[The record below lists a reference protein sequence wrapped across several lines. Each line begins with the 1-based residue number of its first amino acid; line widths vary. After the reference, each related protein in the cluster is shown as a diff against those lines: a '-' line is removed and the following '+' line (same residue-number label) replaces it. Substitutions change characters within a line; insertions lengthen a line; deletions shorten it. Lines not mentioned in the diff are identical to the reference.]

1 MGIARI
7 VKSILRATRG
17 KNIEPIIHPV
27 TERKILEGKV
37 AFIAG
42 GNGGLGFA
50 ISKSLVESGCDVI
63 IGGSNSEKIE
73 KCVDNLQANTSQ
85 KIRGIRYDI
94 SDINNIEK
102 QFNEAINIF
111 GKIDIF
117 IDSAG
122 VHTENVDMWNMS
134 PEEFERVMKINI
146 EGAYFSVLSAAKYMK
161 NSKIQGHILLISSSR
176 GLEPAWSPY
185 GISKWGMNG
194 MVKGFAQ
201 QLVSYGIN
209 VNAVAPGS
217 TATALLNYHEGQ
229 SIDTDE
235 NKVGRYIMPDEVASL
250 VKLIVSDC
258 GNMITGEVI
267 AISGGRGT
275 FDIR

>member
-1 MGIARI
+1 M
-7 VKSILRATRG
+7 
-17 KNIEPIIHPV
+17 
-27 TERKILEGKV
+27 
-37 AFIAG
+37 
-42 GNGGLGFA
+42 
-50 ISKSLVESGCDVI
+50 VESGCDVI
-63 IGGSNSEKIE
+63 IGGSNSEK

-111 GKIDIF
+111 GIIDIF

-122 VHTENVDMWNMS
+122 VHTENVDMWNLS
-134 PEEFERVMKINI
+134 SEEFERVMKINI
-146 EGAYFSVLSAAKYMK
+146 EGAYFSGLSAAKYMK
-161 NSKIQGHILLISSSR
+161 NSKIKGHILLISSS
-176 GLEPAWSPY
+176 GGFEPAWSSY

-209 VNAVAPGS
+209 VNAVAPG
-217 TATALLNYHEGQ
+217 ATALLNYHEGQ

-235 NKVGRYIMPDEVASL
+235 NKIGRYIVPDEVASL

-258 GNMITGEVI
+258 GNMITGECI